1 MTRDEIRAVFERRQ
15 EAINT
20 RDLQALAALYALDCS
35 VESPLAAGTVQGRQ
49 AVTKI
54 HQALFDALPDL
65 HFGQEQILIDGNQ
78 AVQIATMTGNYTG
91 GFMGLPPSGK
101 PLKVPIVVICQFSD
115 DGLIAQERRIYD
127 FTGMLV
133 QIGVLKA
140 RPA

>member
-1 MTRDEIRAVFERRQ
+1 MTRDDIVAVFARRMD
-15 EAINT
+15 AINS
-20 RDLQALAALYALDCS
+20 RDLQQLSALYTLDC
-35 VESPLAAGTVQGRQ
+35 VVDSPMAAGTVQGRQ

-54 HQALFDALPDL
+54 HQALLDGLPDL
-65 HFGQEQILIDGNQ
+65 RLEQDLLLVDGDE
-78 AVQIATMTGNYTG
+78 AIQISTMTGTYTG

-101 PLKVPIVVICQFSD
+101 TLRVTVVVTCRFQ
-115 DGLIAQERRIYD
+115 DGLIARERRIYD

>member
-1 MTRDEIRAVFERRQ
+1 MTVEGIREAFARRQ
-15 EAINT
+15 EAINS
-20 RDLQALAALYALDCS
+20 RDLAALASLYTLDCS

-65 HFGQEQILIDGNQ
+65 HFTQEQILVDGDE
-78 AVQIATMTGNYTG
+78 AVQIATLTGTYTG

-101 PLKVPIVVICQFSD
+101 PLKVPIVIVCKFE

>member
-1 MTRDEIRAVFERRQ
+1 MTVEEIREAFARRQ
-15 EAINT
+15 EAINN
-20 RDLQALAALYALDCS
+20 RDLTALAALYALDCS

-65 HFGQEQILIDGNQ
+65 HFGQERILIDGNE
-78 AVQIATMTGNYTG
+78 AVQIATLTGTYTG

-101 PLKVPIVVICQFSD
+101 TLKVPIVVICTFE

>member
-1 MTRDEIRAVFERRQ
+1 MTRDDIVAVFARRMD
-15 EAINT
+15 AINS
-20 RDLQALAALYALDCS
+20 RDLQQLQALYTPDC
-35 VESPLAAGTVQGRQ
+35 VVDSPMAAGTVQGRQ

-54 HQALFDALPDL
+54 HQALLDGLPDL
-65 HFGQEQILIDGNQ
+65 RLEQDLLLVDGDQ
-78 AVQIATMTGNYTG
+78 AIQISTMTDSG

-101 PLKVPIVVICQFSD
+101 TLRVTVVVACRFQ
-115 DGLIAQERRIYD
+115 DGLIVRERRIYD

>member
-1 MTRDEIRAVFERRQ
+1 MTRDDIVGLFARRMD
-15 EAINT
+15 AINA
-20 RDLQALAALYALDCS
+20 RDLQQLSSLYAPDCI
-35 VESPLAAGTVQGRQ
+35 VDSPLAAGTVQGRQ

-65 HFGQEQILIDGNQ
+65 HLEQGELLIEGND
-78 AVQIATMTGNYTG
+78 AVQIGTMTGTYTG
-91 GFMGLPPSGK
+91 GFMGLPPSRK
-101 PLKVPIVVICQFSD
+101 TLRVPIVLICRLEN
-115 DGLIAQERRIYD
+115 GLIARERRIYD

>member
-1 MTRDEIRAVFERRQ
+1 MTGDEIRTVFERRQ
-15 EAINT
+15 DAIN
-20 RDLQALAALYALDCS
+20 RHDLAALAGLYALDCT

-65 HFGQEQILIDGNQ
+65 NFSQERILVDGDD
-78 AVQIATMTGNYTG
+78 AVQIATMTGTYTG

-101 PLKVPIVVICQFSD
+101 PLKVPIVVICHFQ
-115 DGLIAQERRIYD
+115 DGLIADERRIYD

>member
-1 MTRDEIRAVFERRQ
+1 MTRDEIAAVFLRRLD
-15 EAINT
+15 AINA
-20 RDLQALAALYALDCS
+20 RDLERLSALYTPDCQ

-65 HFGQEQILIDGNQ
+65 HLRQDQLLIEGDE
-78 AVQIATMTGNYTG
+78 AVQIGTMTGTYTG
-91 GFMGLPPSGK
+91 GFMGLPPSGRA
-101 PLKVPIVVICQFSD
+101 LRVPIVLVCHLA
-115 DGLIAQERRIYD
+115 DGLIARERRIYD

>member
-1 MTRDEIRAVFERRQ
+1 
-15 EAINT
+15 
-20 RDLQALAALYALDCS
+20 

-65 HFGQEQILIDGNQ
+65 KFLQEQILVDGDQ
-78 AVQIATMTGNYTG
+78 AVQVATLTGTYTG

-101 PLKVPIVVICQFSD
+101 PLKVPIVIICSFQ
-115 DGLIAQERRIYD
+115 DGLITQERRIYD

>member
-1 MTRDEIRAVFERRQ
+1 MTGEEIRAVFERRQ
-15 EAINT
+15 DAINK
-20 RDLQALAALYALDCS
+20 RDLTALAGLYALDCS

-65 HFGQEQILIDGNQ
+65 RFTQERILVDGDE
-78 AVQIATMTGNYTG
+78 AVQIATMTGTYTG

-101 PLKVPIVVICQFSD
+101 PLKVPIVVICTFD
-115 DGLIAQERRIYD
+115 GGLIAQERRIYD

>member
-1 MTRDEIRAVFERRQ
+1 MTRDDIVGLFARRMA
-15 EAINT
+15 AINA
-20 RDLQALAALYALDCS
+20 RDLQQLAALYTPDCS
-35 VESPLAAGTVQGRQ
+35 VDSPLAAGTVQGRQ

-65 HFGQEQILIDGNQ
+65 HLEQDELLVEGND
-78 AVQIATMTGNYTG
+78 AVQIGTMTGTYTG

-101 PLKVPIVVICQFSD
+101 TLRVPIVLICRLE
-115 DGLIAQERRIYD
+115 DGLIARERRIYD

>member
-1 MTRDEIRAVFERRQ
+1 MTGDEIRALFERRQ
-15 EAINT
+15 DAING
-20 RDLQALAALYALDCS
+20 RDLTSLAALYALDCS

-65 HFGQEQILIDGNQ
+65 RFSQEQILVDGEQ
-78 AVQIATMTGNYTG
+78 AVQIATMTGTYTG

-101 PLKVPIVVICQFSD
+101 PLKVPIVVICRFE

>member
-1 MTRDEIRAVFERRQ
+1 MTRDEVASVFARRH

-20 RDLQALAALYALDCS
+20 RDLEALAGLYSADC
-35 VESPLAAGTVQGRQ
+35 VVDSPMAAGTVQGRQ

-54 HQALFDALPDL
+54 HQALFEALPDL
-65 HFGQEQILIDGNQ
+65 HFGQEQLLVDDDQ
-78 AVQIATMTGNYTG
+78 AVQIGTMTGTYTG

-101 PLKVPIVVICQFSD
+101 PLRVPIVVVCRLR
-115 DGLIAQERRIYD
+115 DGLIVQERRIYD